1 MRPITCPLPR
11 IRPPRICY
19 ASHLWLCDA
28 GLPGRPP
35 GRSSGPA
42 CCRSSPQQCCPRCS
56 EDSRSRTWP
65 WLLSFTS
72 RTWRNRRCERYQKQ
86 RTRDFFADRL
96 PSFDRLRR
104 PHENLLPNCSS
115 VARGSAF
122 CAPQDLSVRLSR
134 RFRVLHTALALR
146 VCRAPWSIPGERT
159 DQAAPR
165 AHAKTVRGSSEAKPP
180 RLGPPLSTGLWRK
193 RCCRWSCSVSRPSRR
208 RLK

>member
-115 VARGSAF
+115 AARGSASVHRRICQSDSAGDSEF
-122 CAPQDLSVRLSR
+122 C
-134 RFRVLHTALALR
+134 T
-146 VCRAPWSIPGERT
+146 
-159 DQAAPR
+159 PR
-165 AHAKTVRGSSEAKPP
+165 WHFGFVARHGASLVRGQ
-180 RLGPPLSTGLWRK
+180 T
-193 RCCRWSCSVSRPSRR
+193 RR
-208 RLK
+208 RRARTPKLCAARVKQSRLAWDLP